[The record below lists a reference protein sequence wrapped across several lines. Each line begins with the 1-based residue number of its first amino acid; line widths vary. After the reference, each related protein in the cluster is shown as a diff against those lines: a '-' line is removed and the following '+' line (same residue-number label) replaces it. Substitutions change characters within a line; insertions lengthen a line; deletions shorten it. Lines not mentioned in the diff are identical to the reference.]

1 MLHFIG
7 DGQRACASEF
17 AASLLHEV
25 DYGIL
30 NHLRVHCE
38 RRNLLC
44 VGEAVEHG
52 VGHVAHSA
60 LDGKEGGGYAP
71 AFKLTDQ
78 ELADVCPD
86 SVGGLVGSSEGLDS
100 VERVAHD
107 DAHDLLRVNLENGG
121 AYTVVGVE
129 DRNLTAVGGVLGKI
143 DVVESEERVM
153 KLLVELKH
161 DFLGI
166 FGISRDIAHAHAH
179 YACAIV
185 FHVAHF
191 DNGDVEVAI
200 ESVAELLGKLRE
212 MLVEIMA
219 IVGVDPLAEV
229 G

>member
-1 MLHFIG
+1 MAITPRRRITSGLLEISTRSDHDFVLEELDVVDDVLLHFIG

-86 SVGGLVGSSEGLDS
+86 SVGGLVGE
-100 VERVAHD
+100 
-107 DAHDLLRVNLENGG
+107 
-121 AYTVVGVE
+121 
-129 DRNLTAVGGVLGKI
+129 
-143 DVVESEERVM
+143 
-153 KLLVELKH
+153 
-161 DFLGI
+161 
-166 FGISRDIAHAHAH
+166 
-179 YACAIV
+179 
-185 FHVAHF
+185 
-191 DNGDVEVAI
+191 
-200 ESVAELLGKLRE
+200 
-212 MLVEIMA
+212 
-219 IVGVDPLAEV
+219 
-229 G
+229 